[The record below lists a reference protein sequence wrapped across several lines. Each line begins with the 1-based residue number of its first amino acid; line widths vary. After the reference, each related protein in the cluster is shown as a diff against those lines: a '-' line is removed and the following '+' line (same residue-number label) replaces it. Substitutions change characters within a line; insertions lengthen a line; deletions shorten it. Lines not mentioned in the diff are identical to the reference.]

1 MFEGETIKQLHGQ
14 IEQLRLENE
23 LLKAEMREF
32 ELLKAKLSDYEL
44 LKTRIQE
51 LEAKLAQYENAHT
64 PPSLRRGRNRK
75 KDQDKNDKGKPGQKI
90 GHKGVTRPYATPDRQ
105 VEVKMDRCPDC
116 GTDLGAPF
124 RIDTK
129 IIEEIPEPQPI
140 IVTEYKI
147 GHYICPCCRKKVVAS
162 DPGCPHE
169 GKFGNN
175 VIAQATLLKYDGRMP
190 HRIIQDAMMRLF
202 GLKIS
207 PATILDLTRR
217 AADAVQSEYDAI
229 LKKIRGAP
237 ILYVDETSIHVQG
250 ERHWIWTFS
259 TPSESFFVIRKSRG
273 MKVLTEV
280 LTRRFK
286 GIIVCDGWKPYAR
299 FTNRIQRCWAHLLRE
314 SKEIAEKFEE
324 AIPLHNALKELYEIL
339 TEALENDPPPEVRR
353 YLCHLARKVLRQ
365 WIMKEY
371 SIEKVRKFIGKI
383 NNGFDYW
390 FTFIIN
396 PGVEPTN
403 NRAER
408 ALRPHVVLRK
418 ILGTLRND
426 KGTSIHERIMTTLAT
441 WGQKG
446 LNSLQMLTAKLAS

>member
-1 MFEGETIKQLHGQ
+1 MDEGETNKQLHEEN
-14 IEQLRLENE
+14 EQLKNENE
-23 LLKAEMREF
+23 LLKA
-32 ELLKAKLSDYEL
+32 K
-44 LKTRIQE
+44 IIE
-51 LEAKLAQYENAHT
+51 LEARLAQYENAHT

-75 KDQDKNDKGKPGQKI
+75 KDQDKNNKGKPGQKV
-90 GHKGVTRPYATPDRQ
+90 GHKGLTRPYATPDRQ
-105 VEVKMDRCPDC
+105 VEVTMDRCPDC

-124 RIDTK
+124 RIDSK
-129 IIEEIPEPQPI
+129 IVEEIPEPQPI

-147 GHYICPCCRKKVVAS
+147 AHYRCPCCRKEVAAK

-175 VIAQATLLKYDGRMP
+175 VIAQATLLKYEDRIP
-190 HRIIQDAMMRLF
+190 HRKIHDAMMRIF
-202 GLKIS
+202 GLRIS
-207 PATILDLTRR
+207 PATIFDLTRR
-217 AADAVQSEYDAI
+217 AADAVRSEYDAI
-229 LKKIRGAP
+229 LRKIRSAP

-273 MKVLTEV
+273 MKVLMEV

-299 FTNRIQRCWAHLLRE
+299 FTKRIQRCWAHLLRE
-314 SKEIAEKFEE
+314 SKDIAEKFEE

-339 TEALENDPPPEVRR
+339 TEALENDPPPEVRKT
-353 YLCHLARKVLRQ
+353 LWQLAREALRH

-383 NNGFDYW
+383 DNGFDYW

-441 WGQKG
+441 WGQRG
-446 LNSLQMLTAKLAS
+446 LDSLQMLTAKLAS

>member
-1 MFEGETIKQLHGQ
+1 MDEGETNKQL
-14 IEQLRLENE
+14 IELVEQLKNENE
-23 LLKAEMREF
+23 LLKA
-32 ELLKAKLSDYEL
+32 KIK
-44 LKTRIQE
+44 E
-51 LEAKLAQYENAHT
+51 LEARLAQYENAHT
-64 PPSLRRGRNRK
+64 PPSLSRGRNRK
-75 KDQDKNDKGKPGQKI
+75 KDPDKNNKGKPGQKV
-90 GHKGVTRPYATPDRQ
+90 GHKGLTRPYATPDRQ
-105 VEVKMDRCPDC
+105 VEVTMDRCPDC

-124 RIDTK
+124 RIDSK
-129 IIEEIPEPQPI
+129 IVEEIPEPQPI

-147 GHYICPCCRKKVVAS
+147 AHYRCPCCRKEVAAK

-175 VIAQATLLKYDGRMP
+175 VIAQATLLKYEDRLP
-190 HRIIQDAMMRLF
+190 HRKIQDTMKRLF
-202 GLKIS
+202 GLRIS
-207 PATILDLTRR
+207 PATIFDLTRR
-217 AADAVQSEYDAI
+217 AADAVRSEYDAI
-229 LKKIRGAP
+229 LRKIRSAP

-273 MKVLTEV
+273 MKVLMEV

-286 GIIVCDGWKPYAR
+286 GIIVCDGWRPYAR
-299 FTNRIQRCWAHLLRE
+299 FTKRIQRCWAHLLRE
-314 SKEIAEKFEE
+314 SKDIAEKFEE

-339 TEALENDPPPEVRR
+339 TEALENDPPPRVRKR
-353 YLCHLARKVLRQ
+353 LWQLAREALRH

-408 ALRPHVVLRK
+408 ALRPQVVLRK

-441 WGQKG
+441 WGQSG
-446 LNSLQMLTAKLAS
+446 QDILQMLKAKLAS

>member
-1 MFEGETIKQLHGQ
+1 MDEGEIIKQLREQ
-14 IEQLRLENE
+14 NEQLRLEI
-23 LLKAEMREF
+23 
-32 ELLKAKLSDYEL
+32 ELLKAKI
-44 LKTRIQE
+44 RE
-51 LEAKLAQYENAHT
+51 LEARLAQYENAHT

-75 KDQDKNDKGKPGQKI
+75 KDNGDKGKPGQKI
-90 GHKGVTRPYATPDRQ
+90 GHKGVTRPYAAPDSQ
-105 VEVKMDRCPDC
+105 VEVTADRCPEC
-116 GTDLGAPF
+116 GSELGAPF
-124 RIDTK
+124 RIDSK
-129 IIEEIPEPQPI
+129 IIEEIPEPQPVI
-140 IVTEYKI
+140 ITEYKI
-147 GHYICPCCRKKVVAS
+147 AHYRCPFCRKEVVAN
-162 DPGCPHE
+162 DAGCPHE

-175 VIAQATLLKYDGRMP
+175 TIAQATLLKYEDRLP
-190 HRIIQDAMMRLF
+190 HRKIQDAMKRLF

-207 PATILDLTRR
+207 PATIFDLTRR
-217 AADAVQSEYDAI
+217 AADAVRSEYDAI
-229 LKKIRGAP
+229 LNTIRGAP
-237 ILYVDETSIHVQG
+237 ILYVDETSIRVQG

-273 MKVLTEV
+273 TKVLVEV

-286 GIIVCDGWKPYAR
+286 GIIVCDGWKPYTR

-314 SKEIAEKFEE
+314 SKDIAEKFKE
-324 AIPLHNALKELYEIL
+324 AIPLHNAIKELYEIL
-339 TEALENDPPPEVRR
+339 TEALENDPPPKVRKR
-353 YLCHLARKVLRQ
+353 LWQLAREALKHWTL
-365 WIMKEY
+365 KEY
-371 SIEKVRKFIGKI
+371 SIEKVRKLIRKI
-383 NNGFDYW
+383 NNGLDYW

-446 LNSLQMLTAKLAS
+446 LNSLQMLTEKLAS

>member
-1 MFEGETIKQLHGQ
+1 MDEGEIIKQLREQ
-14 IEQLRLENE
+14 NEQLRLEI
-23 LLKAEMREF
+23 
-32 ELLKAKLSDYEL
+32 ELLKAKI
-44 LKTRIQE
+44 RE
-51 LEAKLAQYENAHT
+51 LEARLAQYENAHT

-75 KDQDKNDKGKPGQKI
+75 KDNGDKGKPGQKI
-90 GHKGVTRPYATPDRQ
+90 GHKGVTRPYAAPDSQ
-105 VEVKMDRCPDC
+105 VEVTADRCPEC
-116 GTDLGAPF
+116 GSELGAPF
-124 RIDTK
+124 RIDSK
-129 IIEEIPEPQPI
+129 IIEEIPEPQPVI
-140 IVTEYKI
+140 ITEYKI
-147 GHYICPCCRKKVVAS
+147 AHYRCPFCRKEVVAN
-162 DPGCPHE
+162 DAGCPHE

-175 VIAQATLLKYDGRMP
+175 TIAQATLLKYEDRLP
-190 HRIIQDAMMRLF
+190 HRKIQDAMKRLF

-207 PATILDLTRR
+207 PATIFDLTRR

-229 LKKIRGAP
+229 LNTIRGAP
-237 ILYVDETSIHVQG
+237 ILYVDETSIRVQG

-273 MKVLTEV
+273 TKVLVEV

-286 GIIVCDGWKPYAR
+286 GIIVCDGWKPYTR

-314 SKEIAEKFEE
+314 SKDIAEKFKE
-324 AIPLHNALKELYEIL
+324 AIPLHNAIKELYEIL
-339 TEALENDPPPEVRR
+339 TEALENDPPPKVRKR
-353 YLCHLARKVLRQ
+353 LWQLAREALKHWTL
-365 WIMKEY
+365 KEY
-371 SIEKVRKFIGKI
+371 SIEKVRKLIRKI
-383 NNGFDYW
+383 NNGLDYW

-408 ALRPHVVLRK
+408 ALLPHVVLRK

-446 LNSLQMLTAKLAS
+446 LNSLQMLTEKLAS

>member
-1 MFEGETIKQLHGQ
+1 MDEGETNKQLHEEN
-14 IEQLRLENE
+14 EQLKNEN
-23 LLKAEMREF
+23 K
-32 ELLKAKLSDYEL
+32 LLKAK
-44 LKTRIQE
+44 IIE
-51 LEAKLAQYENAHT
+51 LEARLAQYENAHT

-75 KDQDKNDKGKPGQKI
+75 KDQDKNNKGNPGQKV
-90 GHKGVTRPYATPDRQ
+90 GHKGLTRPYATPDRQ
-105 VEVKMDRCPDC
+105 VEVTMDRCPDC

-124 RIDTK
+124 RIDSK
-129 IIEEIPEPQPI
+129 IVEEIPEPQPI

-147 GHYICPCCRKKVVAS
+147 AHYRCPCCRKEVAAK

-175 VIAQATLLKYDGRMP
+175 VIAQATLLKYEDRIP
-190 HRIIQDAMMRLF
+190 HRKIHDAMMRIF

-207 PATILDLTRR
+207 PATIFDLTRR
-217 AADAVQSEYDAI
+217 AADAIRSEYDAI
-229 LKKIRGAP
+229 LSKIRSAP
-237 ILYVDETSIHVQG
+237 ILYVDETSIHVLG

-273 MKVLTEV
+273 MKVLMEV

-299 FTNRIQRCWAHLLRE
+299 FTKRIQRCWAHLLRE
-314 SKEIAEKFEE
+314 SKDISEKFEE

-339 TEALENDPPPEVRR
+339 TEALEKDPPPEVRKT
-353 YLCHLARKVLRQ
+353 LWQLAREALRH

-418 ILGTLRND
+418 ILGTLRNE

-441 WGQKG
+441 WGQRG
-446 LNSLQMLTAKLAS
+446 LDSLQMLTAKLAS

>member
-1 MFEGETIKQLHGQ
+1 MDEGETNKQL
-14 IEQLRLENE
+14 IELVEQLKNENE
-23 LLKAEMREF
+23 LLKA
-32 ELLKAKLSDYEL
+32 KIK
-44 LKTRIQE
+44 E
-51 LEAKLAQYENAHT
+51 LEARLAQYENAHT

-75 KDQDKNDKGKPGQKI
+75 KDQDKNNKGKPGQKV
-90 GHKGVTRPYATPDRQ
+90 GHKGLTRPYATPDRQ
-105 VEVKMDRCPDC
+105 VEVTMDRCPDC
-116 GTDLGAPF
+116 GTDLGSPF
-124 RIDTK
+124 RIDSK
-129 IIEEIPEPQPI
+129 IVEEIPEPQPI

-147 GHYICPCCRKKVVAS
+147 AHYRCPCCRKEVAAK

-175 VIAQATLLKYDGRMP
+175 VIAQATLLKYEDRLP
-190 HRIIQDAMMRLF
+190 HRKIHDAMMRIF
-202 GLKIS
+202 GLRIS
-207 PATILDLTRR
+207 PATIFDLTRR
-217 AADAVQSEYDAI
+217 AADAVRSEYDAI
-229 LKKIRGAP
+229 LRKIRSAP

-273 MKVLTEV
+273 MKVLMEV

-299 FTNRIQRCWAHLLRE
+299 FTKRIQRCWAHLLRE
-314 SKEIAEKFEE
+314 SKDIAEKFEE
-324 AIPLHNALKELYEIL
+324 AIPLHNALKELYAIL
-339 TEALENDPPPEVRR
+339 TEALENDPPPEVRKT
-353 YLCHLARKVLRQ
+353 LWQLAREALRH

-371 SIEKVRKFIGKI
+371 SVENVRKFIGKI

-408 ALRPHVVLRK
+408 ALRPQVVLRK

-441 WGQKG
+441 WGQRG
-446 LNSLQMLTAKLAS
+446 LDSLQMLTAKLAS

>member
-1 MFEGETIKQLHGQ
+1 MDEGETNKQLHEEN
-14 IEQLRLENE
+14 EQLKNENE
-23 LLKAEMREF
+23 LLKA
-32 ELLKAKLSDYEL
+32 K
-44 LKTRIQE
+44 IIE
-51 LEAKLAQYENAHT
+51 LEARLAQYENAHT

-75 KDQDKNDKGKPGQKI
+75 KDQDKNDTGKPGQKV
-90 GHKGVTRPYATPDRQ
+90 GHKGSTRPYATPDRQ
-105 VEVKMDRCPDC
+105 VEVTMDRCPDC

-124 RIDTK
+124 RIDSK
-129 IIEEIPEPQPI
+129 IVEEIPEPQPI

-147 GHYICPCCRKKVVAS
+147 AHYRCPCCRKEVAAK

-175 VIAQATLLKYDGRMP
+175 VIAQATLLKYEDRIP
-190 HRIIQDAMMRLF
+190 HRKIHDAMMRIF

-207 PATILDLTRR
+207 PATIFDLTRR
-217 AADAVQSEYDAI
+217 AADAIRSEYDAI
-229 LKKIRGAP
+229 LRKIRSAP

-273 MKVLTEV
+273 MKVLMEV

-314 SKEIAEKFEE
+314 SKDIAEKFEE

-339 TEALENDPPPEVRR
+339 TEALENDPPPEVRKT
-353 YLCHLARKVLRQ
+353 LWQLAREALRH

-441 WGQKG
+441 WGQRG